1 MPFTGSIRTGR
12 EEGMVCGGTG
22 QGRLGNGCGGGGENF
37 HGRGRGKEGFSGNRG
52 LFLRGGGFGMDLGL
66 FFARGVGV
74 FCNKYRLWI
83 M

>member
-52 LFLRGGGFGMDLGL
+52 LFLRGL
-66 FFARGVGV
+66 V
-74 FCNKYRLWI
+74 F
-83 M
+83 